1 MLYLLNCGR
10 HQQHV
15 HAKKIYKKRQSLKY
29 KQWKRKLYEGGD
41 AALNKMSLE
50 HKIPTVFD
58 LTESPLDIFITLS
71 TNDCGYEGTT
81 KEFIVN
87 WFHLLYLKAHY
98 EASKEG
104 KPNWNQSFNGP
115 FYNEYWQAA

>member
-50 HKIPTVFD
+50 HKIPTVSD
-58 LTESPLDIFITLS
+58 LTEITLARFITLS
-71 TNDCGYEGTT
+71 ANYCGYEVTH
-81 KEFIVN
+81 KELIVN
-87 WFHLLYLKAHY
+87 WVHPFFLKDHA
-98 EASKEG
+98 
-104 KPNWNQSFNGP
+104 
-115 FYNEYWQAA
+115 